1 MKYWFAH
8 ILGGL
13 VLDQNLKVLEEVK
26 FSTLSDYQ
34 NQKVT
39 ESKLKKK
46 YSDLQPL
53 PLEKVSLVLETFTDK
68 KYFSEFYLRNVHLT
82 KQGVKAS
89 IYEDGFIIQAIANIK
104 ELDQVHNQLVK
115 RLREWYSLYLPE
127 LSAKTE
133 SHDKFVELVLKKKKE
148 ELIKEMKV
156 KETMGAELA
165 KPHLDEILLLA
176 HQIENLHIL
185 RLQHEQYLE
194 KVMTEYCPNILEL
207 AGVTIGAKLVEL
219 GKGLKNLALLPA
231 STIQLLGAE
240 KALFRHLKTGS
251 RSPKFG
257 VIFAHQL
264 IQNAP
269 TKEKGKVS
277 RSLADKLSLCAR
289 LDYFKGEFKADQFRK
304 ELEEKFK

>member
-8 ILGGL
+8 FLSGL

-26 FSTLSDYQ
+26 FSSLSDYE
-34 NQKVT
+34 NRTAT

-46 YSDLQPL
+46 YPDLQPL
-53 PLEKVSLVLETFTDK
+53 PLEKVSPVLETFSRP
-68 KYFSEFYLRNVHLT
+68 KYFSDFYQRNVQLT
-82 KQGVKAS
+82 KQGIKAS
-89 IYEDGFIIQAIANIK
+89 VSEDGFIIQAIANIK

-127 LSAKTE
+127 LSAKIE
-133 SHDKFVELVLKKKKE
+133 SHEKFVELVLTKKKDELLKE
-148 ELIKEMKV
+148 LKV
-156 KETMGAELA
+156 KEGMGAELT
-165 KPHLDEILLLA
+165 KLHLDEILLLA
-176 HQIENLHIL
+176 HQIDGLHQL
-185 RLQHEQYLE
+185 RLQHEKYLE
-194 KVMTEYCPNILEL
+194 KVMKNYCPNILEL

-251 RSPKFG
+251 RSPKYG

-264 IQNAP
+264 IQGAK

>member
-8 ILGGL
+8 LLSGL
-13 VLDQNLKVLEEVK
+13 VLDQNLKILEEVRFASLK
-26 FSTLSDYQ
+26 EYSEAHTL
-34 NQKVT
+34 

-46 YSDLQPL
+46 YPDLQAL
-53 PLEKVSLVLETFTDK
+53 PLDKVSRVIEHFKDK
-68 KYFSEFYLRNVHLT
+68 KFFSELYSRNAELS
-82 KQGVKAS
+82 KQKVKAS
-89 IYEDGFIIQAIANIK
+89 VSEDGLIIQAIANIK
-104 ELDQVHNQLVK
+104 ELDQVNNQLVK

-127 LSAKTE
+127 LSHKLE
-133 SHDKFVELVLKKKKE
+133 SHEKFVEVVLAKKKE
-148 ELIKEMKV
+148 DLLRELKV
-156 KETMGAELA
+156 KETMGAELEH
-165 KPHLDEILLLA
+165 KDVEEIFFLA
-176 HQIENLHIL
+176 RQIEGLYQL
-185 RLQHEQYLE
+185 RNQHEEYLRQ
-194 KVMTEYCPNILEL
+194 VMKKYCPNLLEL
-207 AGVTIGAKLVEL
+207 AGVTIGAKLMEL

-257 VIFAHQL
+257 VIFAHPL

-269 TKEKGKVS
+269 GKERGKVS

-289 LDYFKGEFKADQFRK
+289 LDYFKGEFKAPQFRK

>member
-8 ILGGL
+8 LLSGL
-13 VLDQNLKVLEEVK
+13 VLDSSLKVVEEVK
-26 FSTLSDYQ
+26 FSSLSDYQ
-34 NQKVT
+34 NRNAM

-46 YSDLQPL
+46 YPDLQPL
-53 PLEKVSLVLETFTDK
+53 PLEKVSKVLELFTQQ
-68 KYFSEFYLRNVHLT
+68 KYFSDFYQRNALLT

-89 IYEDGFIIQAIANIK
+89 VSEDGFIIQTIANVK
-104 ELDQVHNQLVK
+104 ELDQVNNQLVK

-148 ELIKEMKV
+148 ELIKELRV
-156 KETMGAELA
+156 KESMGAELA
-165 KPHLDEILLLA
+165 REHLEQILYLA
-176 HQIENLHIL
+176 QRIESLHQL
-185 RLQHEQYLE
+185 RLQHEEYLSM
-194 KVMTEYCPNILEL
+194 VMKKYCPNLLEL
-207 AGVTIGAKLVEL
+207 AGVTIGARLIEL

-264 IQNAP
+264 IQGAK

-289 LDYFKGEFKADQFRK
+289 LDYFKGEFKAPQFRK
-304 ELEEKFK
+304 ELEDKFK